1 MVALNDL
8 INNVNTNPYFAGLM
22 MILLNIGSKYVVM
35 EISDTQ
41 EQFLS
46 NVIVRRLLVF
56 TIFFIGTR
64 DIYIS
69 FIMTAIFIVFVSG
82 LFNEKSKYCILP
94 KKMKYTPKE
103 GRTISEEEIKYAE
116 KILDLAQEQQKEKK
130 DYINNLENKKKKE
143 KKIYK
148 NNLETLQLFK
158 D

>member
-1 MVALNDL
+1 
-8 INNVNTNPYFAGLM
+8 

-41 EQFLS
+41 EKFLS

-69 FIMTAIFIVFVSG
+69 FIMTTVFIIFVSG

-94 KKMKYTPKE
+94 KSMKHTPKE
-103 GRTISEEEIKYAE
+103 GRSISEEEIKYAE
-116 KILDLAQEQQKEKK
+116 KILDLARGQKKEKQ
-130 DYINNLENKKKKE
+130 DYIDNLDKEKNKD

-148 NNLETLQLFK
+148 NNLETLQLYK

>member
-1 MVALNDL
+1 MVELNTL
-8 INNVNTNPYFAGLM
+8 IDKANSNVYFAGLM

-46 NVIVRRLLVF
+46 NIIVRRLLVF

-64 DIYIS
+64 DVYVS
-69 FIMTAIFIVFVSG
+69 FILTAIFIIFVTG

-94 KKMKYTPKE
+94 KKMKYIPKE
-103 GRTISEEEIKYAE
+103 GRTISEEELKYAE
-116 KILDLAQEQQKEKK
+116 KIIQLSNEQQIEKQNYLKKINNKNKK
-130 DYINNLENKKKKE
+130 DKM
-143 KKIYK
+143 IYK

>member
-1 MVALNDL
+1 MVDLNTL
-8 INNVNTNPYFAGLM
+8 VQSTNQNPYFIGLM

-41 EQFLS
+41 EKFLS

-69 FIMTAIFIVFVSG
+69 FIMTTVFIIFVSG

-94 KKMKYTPKE
+94 TKMKYTPKE
-103 GRTISEEEIKYAE
+103 GRTISEEELKYAE
-116 KILDLAQEQQKEKK
+116 KIIDLSKEQSKEKQE
-130 DYINNLENKKKKE
+130 YLNNLEKENKKDKKV
-143 KKIYK
+143 YK
-148 NNLETLQLFK
+148 NNLETLQLYN
-158 D
+158 

>member
-1 MVALNDL
+1 MVQLNEM
-8 INNVNTNPYFAGLM
+8 IKNVNTNPYFAGLM

-56 TIFFIGTR
+56 TVFFIGTR

-69 FIMTAIFIVFVSG
+69 FIMTAIFVVFVSG

-94 KKMKYTPKE
+94 TKMKYTPKE
-103 GRTISEEEIKYAE
+103 GRTISEEELKYAE
-116 KILDLAQEQQKEKK
+116 KIIDLSKEQSKEKQ
-130 DYINNLENKKKKE
+130 DYLKKLEKENKKDKKV
-143 KKIYK
+143 YK
-148 NNLETLQLFK
+148 NNLETLQLYN
-158 D
+158 

>member
-1 MVALNDL
+1 MVYLNTL
-8 INNVNTNPYFAGLM
+8 IQKTNTNPYFIGLM

-35 EISDTQ
+35 ELSDTQ

-64 DIYIS
+64 DVYIS
-69 FIMTAIFIVFVSG
+69 FVLTTIFIIFVSG

-94 KKMKYTPKE
+94 KRMKHTPKE

-116 KILDLAQEQQKEKK
+116 KILELSGEQ
-130 DYINNLENKKKKE
+130 KKE
-143 KKIYK
+143 KQEYLDNLDKKTKVEKKLYKK
-148 NNLETLQLFK
+148 NNLETLKLY